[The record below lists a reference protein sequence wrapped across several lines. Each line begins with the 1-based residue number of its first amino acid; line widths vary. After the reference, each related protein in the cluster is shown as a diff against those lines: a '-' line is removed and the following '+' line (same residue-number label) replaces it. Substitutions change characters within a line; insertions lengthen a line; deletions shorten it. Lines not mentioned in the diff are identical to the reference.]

1 MAKNRAYN
9 SFKES
14 GIALVTALIVVAASL
29 LLVAGIS
36 YVLRG
41 GWKIASLNKQYSTAQ
56 EAAAGGAEHAAEVIR
71 LINNEGSTT
80 SMGINDINPN
90 DAQNVIFFC
99 NTALSSLIRAR
110 TADGKFTINMTVRC
124 VESKPIPGSAG
135 AMIFPP
141 PPSFGSGGMPSYYVF
156 YSIVSEAKDNAN
168 SSIGRIEAVYRLA
181 R

>member
-1 MAKNRAYN
+1 MEKNRTYN

-14 GIALVTALIVVAASL
+14 GIALVTALIVVTASL

-56 EAAAGGAEHAAEVIR
+56 EAAGGGAEHAAEVIR
-71 LINNEGSTT
+71 LINNEGTTT
-80 SMGINDINPN
+80 SMGINDLN
-90 DAQNVIFFC
+90 DAQDVIFYC
-99 NTALSSLIRAR
+99 NTANDGALIRAQ
-110 TADGKFTINMTVRC
+110 TANGRFTINMTVRC
-124 VESKPIPGSAG
+124 VESKPIPGSSG
-135 AMIFPP
+135 AMVFPP
-141 PPSFGSGGMPSYYVF
+141 PPSFGSGGMPSYYIF
-156 YSIVSEAKDNAN
+156 YSIVSEAKDSSN

>member
-1 MAKNRAYN
+1 MEKNRTYN

-71 LINNEGSTT
+71 LINNEGTTT
-80 SMGINDINPN
+80 SMGISNDT
-90 DAQNVIFFC
+90 DAQDVIFYC
-99 NTALSSLIRAR
+99 DTTKSSLIRAQ
-110 TADGKFTINMTVRC
+110 TANGKFTINMTVRC
-124 VESKPIPGSAG
+124 IESKPIPGSSG
-135 AMIFPP
+135 AMVFPP
-141 PPSFGSGGMPSYYVF
+141 PPSFGSGGMPSYYIF
-156 YSIVSEAKDNAN
+156 YSIVSEAKDLTN